1 MPPEGIGRKRSR
13 ADIDVSDDPN
23 HTIEVIDE
31 PSSQLLTELYDGK
44 RSRIS
49 DRPRERASDDDKQR
63 PNALKPSKESPSPPR
78 QRLRSKWSSRFLE
91 GSMNDRPS
99 NQPPSFYIGD
109 EHLVEQYM
117 ADQESG
123 DAMTPSDANAPY
135 AAGFQSNRPS
145 SMYRFGKAI
154 ANAFNPVMVWQGIH
168 EMWKDKSGNESNV
181 EKPDPNDRRVKAE
194 EAYAVLKRNGYP
206 GTKVASTLD
215 LSSVMQDGDA
225 ASQLRPDSGIDV
237 DSYRSSKERKREG
250 RVFDSGEALKTTM
263 SLIGNRESITSGSES
278 NSRSSIRLSN
288 PAFSTLRKVKSH
300 FQLPSSKRNS
310 ASLLPMAPDEFDN
323 PKVNTEQNTLKKQ
336 VSKKD
341 LHKQQKLTKKVS
353 DLESQLERA
362 RRDLHMSMELAPP
375 VPPIPSMP
383 SAGKPRPF
391 IPGALASLPSER
403 LLDDHLGRHSK
414 LVLDPY
420 TAEVEKALGF
430 PQKDVDIVGLKK
442 SHTPSPAPK
451 KDQNNAGSARKPGT
465 SKKRKS
471 GDAVDRIY
479 VPSGDEE
486 DLYSTEET
494 YERKNRG
501 RSAKLQKTKPEGSPA
516 SSKPTQKE
524 NISPEKAIGPV
535 SQDLTVSTTSTGSL
549 STFDPAKVDQ
559 AKILAMRSNP
569 NSTVPFGKLSDD
581 IINLK
586 KEYPGITNDQMVKYI
601 SFILDGEK
609 KYPSRRASM
618 QLNAAKATT
627 TTTEPRQPPPALSR
641 PRSASPSKRFPK
653 TGGSLSPP
661 PSLDYSKRPG
671 TRLRNIGGV
680 AGEQVVTISPTK
692 DKSVP
697 PVPKVP
703 RELEGRTAKVMGE
716 EGQKEDYQWDEDIF

>member
-1 MPPEGIGRKRSR
+1 MPPEGIGRKRNQ
-13 ADIDVSDDPN
+13 ADIDASDDPKLKS
-23 HTIEVIDE
+23 EVIDE
-31 PSSQLLTELYDGK
+31 PSSQLLTELHDGK

-49 DRPRERASDDDKQR
+49 DGPRDRASDYGKPR
-63 PNALKPSKESPSPPR
+63 PNASKPSKKSRSPPR

-99 NQPPSFYIGD
+99 NQPPSIYIGD

-123 DAMTPSDANAPY
+123 DAMTPSNANAPY
-135 AAGFQSNRPS
+135 AAGIQLNRPS

-168 EMWKDKSGNESNV
+168 EMWKDKSENESNV
-181 EKPDPNDRRVKAE
+181 EKPDPNDRRVKVE
-194 EAYAVLKRNGYP
+194 EAYAVLRRNGYP
-206 GTKVASTLD
+206 GTKGASTLE
-215 LSSVMQDGDA
+215 LSSVRQDVDA

-237 DSYRSSKERKREG
+237 DSYRSSKDRKREG
-250 RVFDSGEALKTTM
+250 RVFDAEEARKSTM
-263 SLIGNRESITSGSES
+263 SSIGNQESRTSGSES

-310 ASLLPMAPDEFDN
+310 AILSPMTLDEFDN

-336 VSKKD
+336 MSKKD

-353 DLESQLERA
+353 DLESQLDRA
-362 RRDLHMSMELAPP
+362 RRELHMSMELAPP
-375 VPPIPSMP
+375 IPSLL
-383 SAGKPRPF
+383 SISKPRPF

-403 LLDDHLGRHSK
+403 LLNDHLERHST
-414 LVLDPY
+414 LVPDPDPKP
-420 TAEVEKALGF
+420 AEVERTLCF
-430 PQKDVDIVGLKK
+430 PEEDVDIIGLKK
-442 SHTPSPAPK
+442 NHITSPTPK
-451 KDQNNAGSARKPGT
+451 KDQNNAKSARKSGT

-516 SSKPTQKE
+516 SSRPTQKE
-524 NISPEKAIGPV
+524 SVSPEKAISPV
-535 SQDLTVSTTSTGSL
+535 SQDRTVSTTFTGSL

-601 SFILDGEK
+601 SFILDGERRH
-609 KYPSRRASM
+609 PSRRASM
-618 QLNAAKATT
+618 QFNAAKATT

-653 TGGSLSPP
+653 TGASLSPP
-661 PSLDYSKRPG
+661 PSLDFSKKPE
-671 TRLRNIGGV
+671 TRLRDNRGV
-680 AGEQVVTISPTK
+680 ASEEVVMISPTK
-692 DKSVP
+692 DTSVP
-697 PVPKVP
+697 PVPKIP
-703 RELEGRTAKVMGE
+703 RELEGQTAKVMDE
-716 EGQKEDYQWDEDIF
+716 EGQKEEYQWDEDVF